1 MGDERSG
8 SGGSGLRLLDGL
20 LVVGAGVVA
29 VLVAFALLHF
39 IVGMIWA
46 VVKIVAVV
54 GVIAAVAW
62 VLVRRRS

>member
-1 MGDERSG
+1 MSDDK
-8 SGGSGLRLLDGL
+8 SGGSGLRLLDGI

-29 VLVAFALLHF
+29 VLIAFALLHF
-39 IVGMIWA
+39 IVGLIWS

-54 GVIAAVAW
+54 AVIAAVAW